1 VAKKKPRTPPPP
13 RRVQAP
19 KQRHQPRQG
28 LDPARRRAI
37 LYGAG
42 AAGLVGLAV
51 VLIVV
56 LAGGGG
62 GSSGAA
68 GDPAAIAATMR
79 AAGCTMSTSKAAPSA
94 EHITSLKQ
102 KVTYSTYPPVSGK
115 HYYIPAIWGNYT
127 QTVDPRQAV
136 HNEEHGGID
145 IWVGPDV
152 PATERQ
158 QISKF
163 YDESPNAML
172 ATPIENTAQDVTYPK
187 HAAPDSKIFL
197 TAWTVAIKNG
207 NLATGTNVIATC
219 THFDEKAF
227 KAFRDE
233 FRGKGPERFSVG
245 SLTPGT

>member
-62 GSSGAA
+62 GGSGAA
-68 GDPAAIAATMR
+68 GNPSAIAATMR
-79 AAGCTMSTSKAAPSA
+79 AAGCTVSTSKAAPSA

-145 IWVGPDV
+145 IWVGPGVSAAD
-152 PATERQ
+152 RQ

-172 ATPIENTAQDVTYPK
+172 VTPIEDTAQDVTYPK
-187 HAAPDSKIFL
+187 HAAPDSKIYL

-207 NLATGTNVIATC
+207 NLATGTNVIASC

-227 KAFRDE
+227 RAFRDE
-233 FRGKGPERFSVG
+233 FRGKGAERFSVS